1 MKILKKAITLNVG
14 LVLMGSAVFAQDLN
28 DAKKAIDAEQYQ
40 KASSV
45 LKSLVS
51 SKASDGNNYY
61 NLGLVYLKTGYIDSA
76 RAVFTKGVTADPKNN
91 LNLIGLGEA
100 DMLSNNPTS
109 AKTNFDKAVALAP
122 KDYKTYLYIGKAY
135 LAQDKPSDDVSKPDF
150 TNALAN
156 ITKADELDAKD
167 KDAEVFLAQG
177 DAYALQKKN
186 SEALGPY
193 MRVGDVDPNNRR
205 AKTQIGKMYKES
217 KAWAESE
224 KELQDVIAADANY
237 GPAYRELGELYL
249 WWGSFGVDKEKAA
262 KAVENYKKYLDLTDK
277 SLESQLRYMQFLYYA
292 KDFQTLEQVASSIQ
306 VPAGNPKAN
315 TVARLKGW
323 AAYENKNYPQALTYM
338 TEYFANQ
345 KDKTKILG
353 NDYLYLGKSQLK
365 AGQDSL
371 AVGNILEATKLD
383 STNADA
389 LSEAASA
396 LLKAKKY
403 AKSADI
409 YELATKYNPNGKG
422 SLYNYLYLG
431 ITRFYES
438 YFAQRDKKPINTEG
452 LVRADSALSFLAKSS
467 PDLALAYFYKAR
479 IANLLDD
486 KAAPK
491 YASIPFF
498 EKYISMI
505 KPEEASA
512 PANKPNL
519 VESYDYL
526 GAYYA
531 DKDKAKAIDYLNKSI
546 ALDPAGPF
554 AAAKLKELQ
563 SPAAAPKTKAKGK

>member
-40 KASSV
+40 KASSM

-100 DMLSNNPTS
+100 DMLSNNPSS
-109 AKTNFDKAVALAP
+109 AKTNFDKAVALAS

-156 ITKADELDAKD
+156 ITKADELDSKD
-167 KDAEVFLAQG
+167 KDAEVFLALG

-217 KAWAESE
+217 RAFPEGE

-249 WWGSFGVDKEKAA
+249 QWSSFGTDKEKAK
-262 KAVENYKKYLDLTDK
+262 KAIENYKKYMDLTDK
-277 SLESQLRYMQFLYYA
+277 SLESQLRYAQFLFYA
-292 KDFQTLEQVASSIQ
+292 KDFPTLEQVATAIQ
-306 VPAGNPKAN
+306 APANDPKSAI
-315 TVARLKGW
+315 VSRMKGW
-323 AAYENKNYPQALTYM
+323 AAYENKNYPAALTSM
-338 TEYFANQ
+338 NDFFAKE
-345 KDKTKILG
+345 KDPNKILAF
-353 NDYLYLGKSQLK
+353 DYLYLGKAQLK

-371 AVGNILEATKLD
+371 ALINITKAVEKD

-389 LSEAASA
+389 LAEVAKSFYD
-396 LLKAKKY
+396 AKKY
-403 AKSADI
+403 AKSSEI
-409 YELATKYNPNGKG
+409 YEKAIKANPNGKG
-422 SLYNYLYLG
+422 ALYNYY
-431 ITRFYES
+431 YNAMAN
-438 YFAQRDKKPINTEG
+438 YFDYAAKLTAKQNPSKDI
-452 LVRADSALSFLAKSS
+452 LVKADSSIAKVTQLA
-467 PDLALAYFYKAR
+467 PETYDAYLTRAR
-479 IANLLDD
+479 INSLLDD
-486 KAAPK
+486 EKEPK
-491 YASIPFF
+491 GLMLPFY
-498 EKYISMI
+498 EEYIKKI
-505 KPEEASA
+505 TEKPELATANAKKLSEA
-512 PANKPNL
+512 
-519 VESYDYL
+519 YDTI
-526 GAYYA
+526 GGFYYY
-531 DKDKAKAIDYLNKSI
+531 KDKEKAKEYFNKSV
-546 ALDPAGPF
+546 AVYPSGTF
-554 AAAKLKELQ
+554 AAAKLKEL
-563 SPAAAPKTKAKGK
+563 AAPAPKGKGK

>member
-40 KASSV
+40 KASSM

-76 RAVFTKGVTADPKNN
+76 RAVFTKGITADPKNN

-100 DMLSNNPTS
+100 DMLSNNPAS

-193 MRVGDVDPNNRR
+193 MRVNDIDPNNRR

-217 KAWAESE
+217 RAFPEGE

-249 WWGSFGVDKEKAA
+249 QWSSFGVDKEKAA
-262 KAVENYKKYLDLTDK
+262 KGIENYKKYMDLTDK
-277 SLESQLRYMQFLYYA
+277 SLESQLRYMQFLFYA

-306 VPAGNPKAN
+306 VPANDSKSGV
-315 TVARLKGW
+315 VARLKGW

-338 TEYFANQ
+338 TEFFAKE
-345 KDKTKILG
+345 KDKSKILG
-353 NDYLYLGKSQLK
+353 NDYLYLGKAQLK

-371 AVGNILEATKLD
+371 AVGNIIEAAKID
-383 STNADA
+383 SNNADA
-389 LSEAASA
+389 LAEAGLA
-396 LLKAKKY
+396 LMKAKKY
-403 AKSADI
+403 GKSAEI
-409 YELATKYNPNGKG
+409 FQLAIKYNPNGKG
-422 SLYNYLYLG
+422 SLTNYYYLG
-431 ITRFYES
+431 QTRFYEA
-438 YFAQRDKKPINTEG
+438 YVAQKEKKPFNTAA
-452 LVRADSALSFLAKSS
+452 LVEADSALSHLNKVS
-467 PDLALAYFYKAR
+467 PEFALGYFVRGR
-479 IANLLDD
+479 IANLVDD
-486 KAAPK
+486 KTNPK
-491 YASIPFF
+491 GTAIPYF
-498 EKYISMI
+498 EKYVSLV
-505 KPEEASA
+505 KPEEVA
-512 PANKPNL
+512 ANKTNL
-519 VESYDYL
+519 SESYNNI
-526 GAYYA
+526 GAWYS
-531 DKDKAKAIDYLNKSI
+531 DKDKPKAIDAFTKSL
-546 ALDPAGPF
+546 ALDPADTY
-554 AAAKLKELQ
+554 AAARLKELQ
-563 SPAAAPKTKAKGK
+563 APAPPKGKGK